1 MVASAPAIT
10 AHMGTTLRT
19 SYIPVA
25 GQEDDLYPYLYGAF
39 YERQY
44 IDRKYGIVDGRYI
57 ALEQVWRILPQ
68 VIMLL
73 TLKHGHR
80 FNKTLL
86 YLSKEEIVGWKVIM
100 LMFPPTPAQPYTMW
114 VTGRTIITEIP
125 SGLPFTLMFLLGG
138 TLLIRL
144 KMVLTLGFIQ

>member
-44 IDRKYGIVDGRYI
+44 IDRKYGIVDGRFIGVNLAFDASRVNTIYGRSNTI
-57 ALEQVWRILPQ
+57 TP
-68 VIMLL
+68 
-73 TLKHGHR
+73 
-80 FNKTLL
+80 
-86 YLSKEEIVGWKVIM
+86 LSRR
-100 LMFPPTPAQPYTMW
+100 
-114 VTGRTIITEIP
+114 VT
-125 SGLPFTLMFLLGG
+125 F
-138 TLLIRL
+138 LIRY
-144 KMVLTLGFIQ
+144 